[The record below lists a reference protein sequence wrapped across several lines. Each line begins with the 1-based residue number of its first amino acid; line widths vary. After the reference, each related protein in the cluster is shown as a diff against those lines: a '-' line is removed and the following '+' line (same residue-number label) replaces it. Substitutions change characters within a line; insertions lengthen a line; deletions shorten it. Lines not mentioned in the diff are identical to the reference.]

1 MLQRD
6 TQKKN
11 IVHKKFSN
19 IILNRDTQVF
29 SQHLQYDFAA
39 EKRSYKSILAFKVS
53 YVLENLMSSLKAFIK
68 FLASTSCLLTSD
80 LQQYVNIILYISS
93 RYSSINFI
101 ASSFFMFTI
110 FWHEIHCELQ
120 KLFFD
125 IWLTKL
131 MHGNLHQLSFLLW
144 SHI

>member
-1 MLQRD
+1 MEKKKILRNGSKRYIYKA
-6 TQKKN
+6 TQKKK
-11 IVHKKFSN
+11 ITVHKKFSN
-19 IILNRDTQVF
+19 IILNRNTQVF
-29 SQHLQYDFAA
+29 SQHLQYDFTA
-39 EKRSYKSILAFKVS
+39 EKHSHKSISAFKVS

-110 FWHEIHCELQ
+110 FLHEIHSELQ
-120 KLFFD
+120 K
-125 IWLTKL
+125 
-131 MHGNLHQLSFLLW
+131 
-144 SHI
+144 